1 MIHDMQVPDDHRN
14 MQARVK
20 LISLPFKRL
29 GLHTAAASTIIARSD
44 SNGEDL
50 EAFAGAGT
58 SPFHAL
64 HLQHRHLQHGQ
75 PAYLPMCVMCSD
87 NRLSHVAVTHAGC
100 TSSPWVFISPCLSL
114 PV

>member
-58 SPFHAL
+58 SPSHDL
-64 HLQHRHLQHGQ
+64 HLQHRMVNLHICLCVSYGMTTDFPMLQ
-75 PAYLPMCVMCSD
+75 
-87 NRLSHVAVTHAGC
+87 
-100 TSSPWVFISPCLSL
+100 
-114 PV
+114 